1 MSSPGRLLRAELPAA
16 LCSVRELA
24 HALGVPFAALEE
36 GDPAARLL
44 VAWGSSHD
52 LECQG
57 EHRFARATK
66 AWSSFALEHAEARPI
81 ALGGFAF
88 DGAGSLGSV
97 WFRVPTLWYERE
109 GGEARLIAL
118 AWDGGPQSAE
128 ELVVGAAARVEARR
142 SSPSASGRLPV
153 TTLLDDGT
161 RYEASVHAA
170 LARIEA
176 GELAKV
182 VLARRDEVE
191 ASEVIDP
198 VATFEALPR
207 AGAALAYLFMRGDVA
222 FVGATPELLARSDG
236 ERLHTLAVA
245 GTRTHAANG
254 SWGDKER
261 REHELVTAFLVDALT
276 PLGDVSRG
284 ATEERRAAHLAHL
297 VTPVSSRAP
306 SWLFHAAER
315 LHPTPA
321 LGGSPR
327 GAALEAV
334 RELEPFERG
343 WFGGAVGWL
352 EGRGGA
358 LFVALRCA
366 LLEGRRAVLHAG
378 AGIVKGSVPSA
389 ERAETAAKLSVALH
403 ALRGSA

>member
-1 MSSPGRLLRAELPAA
+1 M
-16 LCSVRELA
+16 
-24 HALGVPFAALEE
+24 PFAALEE
-36 GDPAARLL
+36 GDRRLL
-44 VAWGSSHD
+44 VAWGSTHD
-52 LECQG
+52 LDCHG
-57 EHRFARATK
+57 EHRFARATD
-66 AWSSFALEHAEARPI
+66 AWSSFASEHAAARPI

-88 DGAGSLGSV
+88 DRAGALGSV
-97 WFRVPTLWYERE
+97 WFRVPTLCYERG

-118 AWDGGPQSAE
+118 AWEGGPRSAE
-128 ELVVGAAARVEARR
+128 ELVADAAARLKAPGSVPRA
-142 SSPSASGRLPV
+142 GRPLAV
-153 TTLLDDGT
+153 TTIHDDGP
-161 RYEASVHAA
+161 RYEASVLAA
-170 LARIEA
+170 LGRIEA

-198 VATFEALPR
+198 IATFEALPR
-207 AGAALAYLFMRGDVA
+207 AGAALAYLFARGEVA

-245 GTRTHAANG
+245 GTRPHPASDA
-254 SWGDKER
+254 WGDKER
-261 REHELVTAFLVDALT
+261 REHELVTAFLVDALA
-276 PLGDVSRG
+276 PLADVLRG

-306 SWLFHAAER
+306 SWLLCAAER

-343 WFGGAVGWL
+343 WFGGGVGWL
-352 EGRGGA
+352 DGRGGA

-366 LLEGRRAVLHAG
+366 LLEGQRAVLQAG

-389 ERAETAAKLSVALH
+389 ERAETATKLAVALH